1 MTRSNFTF
9 KKIFF
14 LITCLFVSIFIKA
27 QNIELN
33 QRITISKDTIYL
45 GEISNI
51 KINIK
56 SSNYPIDSISSK
68 FTRKIHSKLHIYKER
83 PWAKINDQT
92 WEKQL
97 FVTGFDSGKFA
108 LPPID
113 IEILYKNK
121 QKTTKLNI
129 DSIALNVVP
138 MPIDTSQAFKPIKD
152 IYEIAEPPSQSKWWI
167 WLLIIVATILLF
179 IVIFIIYK
187 KRKKKKSIEAYK
199 YNPYISPIE
208 EVKQSLQ
215 QLKDNNGITQMN
227 AKEYYTKLT
236 DVLRRFLFRLYNIN
250 AFEMLSSELFI
261 EMHKYCNAK
270 DLLTNLQIFLNTSDL
285 AKFAKY
291 TPTIEERF
299 RDYEFCEKFTQYLW
313 EQEQLKNQQ
322 HE

>member
-68 FTRKIHSKLHIYKER
+68 FTREIHSKLHIYKER

-97 FVTGFDSGKFA
+97 FVTGFDSGRFV

-113 IEILYKNK
+113 IEISYKNK
-121 QKTTKLNI
+121 QRTTKLNI
-129 DSIALNVVP
+129 DSIALNVIP
-138 MPIDTSQAFKPIKD
+138 MPVDTSQAFKPIKD
-152 IYEIAEPPSQSKWWI
+152 IYDIAEPPSQSKWWI
-167 WLLIIVATILLF
+167 WLLIVIAIIILIIII
-179 IVIFIIYK
+179 IVINK
-187 KRKKKKSIEAYK
+187 NRKKKKSIEAYK

-208 EVKQSLQ
+208 EVEQSLQ
-215 QLKDNNGITQMN
+215 QLKDNNGIAQMN
-227 AKEYYTKLT
+227 AKE
-236 DVLRRFLFRLYNIN
+236 
-250 AFEMLSSELFI
+250 
-261 EMHKYCNAK
+261 
-270 DLLTNLQIFLNTSDL
+270 
-285 AKFAKY
+285 
-291 TPTIEERF
+291 
-299 RDYEFCEKFTQYLW
+299 
-313 EQEQLKNQQ
+313 
-322 HE
+322 

>member
-1 MTRSNFTF
+1 MTRLNLTL
-9 KKIFF
+9 KKIFL
-14 LITCLFVSIFIKA
+14 LIALLFVVPLIKA
-27 QNIELN
+27 QNIELE

-56 SSNYPIDSISSK
+56 SLNYAIDSINSK
-68 FTRKIHSKLHIYKER
+68 FTKKIPSKIHIYKER
-83 PWAKINDQT
+83 PWSKINDQT

-97 FVTGFDSGKFA
+97 FITGFDSGKFI

-113 IEILYKNK
+113 IEILYNNK

-129 DSIALNVVP
+129 DSIALNVIP

-152 IYEIAEPPSQSKWWI
+152 IYDISEPPSQSKWWI
-167 WLLIIVATILLF
+167 WLLIVVAIIILIIII
-179 IVIFIIYK
+179 IVINK
-187 KRKKKKSIEAYK
+187 NRKKKKSIEAYK

-208 EVKQSLQ
+208 EVEQSLK
-215 QLKDNNGITQMN
+215 QLKDNNGIAQMN
-227 AKEYYTKLT
+227 AKEYYTILT

-250 AFEMLSSELFI
+250 SFEMLSSELYI

-270 DLLTNLQIFLNTSDL
+270 DLLTKLQVFLNTSDL

-291 TPTIEERF
+291 SPTIEERF